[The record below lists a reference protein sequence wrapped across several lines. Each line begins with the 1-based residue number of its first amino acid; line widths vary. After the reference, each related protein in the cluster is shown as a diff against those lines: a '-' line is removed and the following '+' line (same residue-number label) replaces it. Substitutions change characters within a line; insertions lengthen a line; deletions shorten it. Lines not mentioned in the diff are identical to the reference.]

1 MKASAQNVI
10 IRYGRI
16 WDGNLT
22 DLDIELA
29 AFKLELTVEENGLGK
44 YWHCRN
50 IIDMLWNREDSPMR
64 FDWHPW
70 AERMVEE
77 ACENTFLSVAG
88 CGSSGK
94 SDTFAVYAIVCYLAD
109 PRNTRVLVT
118 STSLKDS
125 RMRIWG
131 RIKEYWGAVPGL
143 PGKLVDSMGMI
154 KFVDEKGEADEGSG
168 IVLVAGESKK
178 EKESIKK
185 LIGFKRARVI
195 MIADEMPELS
205 STIYDAA
212 LSNLDLNPYF
222 QLIGIGNPNSRF
234 DAFGVFSKPK
244 AGWGSVSTDA
254 DEWETTVGKCIRF
267 DAEKSPNI
275 LAGQVLYPYL
285 ITEEKLAKKKSELG
299 ENSLLYW
306 RMYRGFWCP
315 TGSDAGLYSEAD
327 ITQSGADSSEVH
339 WMGHTTRVAFLDTSF
354 TSGGDEAVAY
364 LGTYGVD
371 IYGTD
376 VLLLDPEP
384 HVLADD
390 VSVNDSFNFQIA
402 KKFRDLCHQHHVSVK
417 HAGLDV
423 TGGGT
428 PFADIL
434 ASVWGEGFHRCL
446 FSGSAT
452 ERTASASDTRP
463 CSDVFTNKV
472 SELWGIGVQF
482 VRTGQF
488 RGVTKD
494 LAQEMTARLYSIEG
508 KGKISVEPKRKM
520 KARFGRSPD
529 RADAAFGLLDLC
541 RERLSF
547 ECEEIRTVRPPDEG
561 SGSGGGGSMTWD
573 EYVSQSHAVYAGYEG
588 DESDSTIPLHFF

>member
-1 MKASAQNVI
+1 LKVEHLQVVSIKSLGVGDF
-10 IRYGRI
+10 Y
-16 WDGNLT
+16 
-22 DLDIELA
+22 DLHVP
-29 AFKLELTVEENGLGK
+29 VEEH
-44 YWHCRN
+44 Y
-50 IIDMLWNREDSPMR
+50 
-64 FDWHPW
+64 F
-70 AERMVEE
+70 AEGGIHH
-77 ACENTFLSVAG
+77 N
-88 CGSSGK
+88 SGK

-131 RIKEYWGAVPGL
+131 RIKEYWAAVPGL
-143 PGKLVDSMGMI
+143 PGKLVDSMGML
-154 KFVDEKGEADEGSG
+154 KFVDENGVPDEGSG
-168 IVLVAGESKK
+168 ITLVAGESKK

-185 LIGFKRARVI
+185 LIGFKRKRII

-212 LSNLDLNPYF
+212 LANLDMNPYF

-244 AGWGSVSTDA
+244 GGWGSVSTDA
-254 DEWETTVGKCIRF
+254 DEWETSVGKCIRF

-275 LAGQVLYPYL
+275 LAGKVIYPYL
-285 ITEEKLAKKKSELG
+285 IDEEKLAKKKGELG

-306 RMYRGFWCP
+306 RMFRGFWCP

-327 ITQSGADSSEVH
+327 ITQSGADSSEVR
-339 WMGHTTRVAFLDTSF
+339 WMGATTRVAFLDTSF

-364 LGTYGVD
+364 LGTYGTDV
-371 IYGTD
+371 YGTD
-376 VLLLDPEP
+376 ILLYDPEP
-384 HVLADD
+384 QVLADD
-390 VSVNDSFNFQIA
+390 VSDDASFGFQIA
-402 KKFRDLCHQHHVSVK
+402 KKFRDLCHQHGISVK

-434 ASVWGEGFHRCL
+434 ASVWGDGFHRCL

-452 ERTASASDTRP
+452 DRSASASDTRP
-463 CSDVFTNKV
+463 CSEVFTNKV

-482 VRTGQF
+482 VRTGQI

-494 LAQEMTARLYSIEG
+494 LAQEMTARLYTTEG
-508 KGKISVEPKRKM
+508 KGRISVEPKRKM

-547 ECEEIRTVRPPDEG
+547 ECEEIRTVKPAADS
-561 SGSGGGGSMTWD
+561 SGDNSMTWD
-573 EYVSQSHAVYAGYEG
+573 DYIALTETAYAHYEG
-588 DESDSTIPLHFF
+588 DESESSIPLRFF